1 MARTDVDWVNYQ
13 GRYIYPNHPTWFD
26 LLIKWTSKYINF
38 NTISW
43 STWYWIRDNAWAIEF
58 KDSWWS
64 WNGMFIDSF
73 TEWSI
78 PFAGSDWQLTESNAT
93 LFRET
98 TWEIGIGTNSLTAN
112 DMLTIKALTDWGSW
126 NILIWQ
132 NDLWDEQFR
141 FTDQGMLGLW
151 TSPTAQLELT
161 KSIELVNTE
170 ALDQWIIYKNWNRF
184 IHNFSH
190 PTGDTAKPDWNNVFL
205 WENAGNFT
213 MWSSATSYIYASYNI
228 GIGKNVM
235 KNNTTWYWNLACW
248 YLAMEK
254 NTTGYHNMAFGYIAL
269 WSNTT
274 GRQNAAIWAA
284 TLINNITGSQNTASW
299 YSSMRYN
306 VSGSW
311 NCAFWLNSLKN
322 STSWYYNVAI
332 GNWSLYSLLD
342 TSWNTA
348 LGYNSWRYIASWA
361 SNTGS
366 VYCLYLW
373 DDTRAGVA
381 SSTNEIVI
389 WHSAIWN
396 GSNTI
401 TFWSDAITNT
411 YLRWVVNIK
420 AWTNWGAWNILLW
433 QDSLWAEKF
442 EVTDQG
448 TVSQEWWTI
457 KPIKTITAST
467 YTIPLSDSTI
477 LLDGTSNAVT
487 ATLPTAVWNTWQIFS
502 IKCINIDYVC
512 KLATN
517 WTETIDWASDIEFVL
532 YESKKIQSNGAN
544 RFIL

>member
-112 DMLTIKALTDWGSW
+112 DMLTIKAWTNWGSW

-132 NDLWDEQFR
+132 N
-141 FTDQGMLGLW
+141 
-151 TSPTAQLELT
+151 
-161 KSIELVNTE
+161 
-170 ALDQWIIYKNWNRF
+170 
-184 IHNFSH
+184 
-190 PTGDTAKPDWNNVFL
+190 
-205 WENAGNFT
+205 
-213 MWSSATSYIYASYNI
+213 
-228 GIGKNVM
+228 
-235 KNNTTWYWNLACW
+235 
-248 YLAMEK
+248 
-254 NTTGYHNMAFGYIAL
+254 
-269 WSNTT
+269 
-274 GRQNAAIWAA
+274 
-284 TLINNITGSQNTASW
+284 
-299 YSSMRYN
+299 
-306 VSGSW
+306 
-311 NCAFWLNSLKN
+311 
-322 STSWYYNVAI
+322 
-332 GNWSLYSLLD
+332 
-342 TSWNTA
+342 
-348 LGYNSWRYIASWA
+348 
-361 SNTGS
+361 
-366 VYCLYLW
+366 
-373 DDTRAGVA
+373 
-381 SSTNEIVI
+381 
-389 WHSAIWN
+389 
-396 GSNTI
+396 
-401 TFWSDAITNT
+401 
-411 YLRWVVNIK
+411 
-420 AWTNWGAWNILLW
+420 
-433 QDSLWAEKF
+433 SLWADQF